1 MIPVDSIVGQ
11 FVHMIRKRINLGAEK
26 AIFIF
31 VKSVIPPIGKLN
43 LINFNL
49 IFNFATSI
57 VWNFIFQYLN
67 LVYFNNDGVD
77 TNMHIST
84 VFQ

>member
-1 MIPVDSIVGQ
+1 MVW
-11 FVHMIRKRINLGAEK
+11 KRINLGAEK
-26 AIFIF
+26 ATFIF
-31 VKSVIPPIGKLN
+31 VNNVLPPTSKLN

-49 IFNFATSI
+49 TFNIAANI
-57 VWNFIFQYLN
+57 VWHFLFQYLITP
-67 LVYFNNDGVD
+67 LFNNYGID